1 MVLDDDNLF
10 GVTKKLIP
18 LMIKLKFAD
27 ELTSTTVVENN
38 VSLFNIEKYGV
49 SDEDPETTPHA

>member
-27 ELTSTTVVENN
+27 ELTSTTVVENH